1 MSFGGK
7 NMKRDTE
14 GIRKEKGRKGK
25 EKVKLRCKGIKES
38 KIRKKKCKK
47 VMIGVKKQH
56 AARGGN
62 NIIFGVGDKY
72 RFWTW
77 AEEIVRFESRL
88 QVDSLVSLPITTTT
102 L

>member
-1 MSFGGK
+1 
-7 NMKRDTE
+7 MK
-14 GIRKEKGRKGK
+14 IRS
-25 EKVKLRCKGIKES
+25 KGIKKS

-62 NIIFGVGDKY
+62 NITFGVGDKY
-72 RFWTW
+72 RFWTR

-88 QVDSLVSLPITTTT
+88 QVPQLPP
-102 L
+102 LPVL